1 MHSIRSHEAPRA
13 RSFAARVLPLLI
25 LTLATP
31 LAGDPPAAGPPAG
44 TRLWVD
50 PNTPARHQ
58 ADSWRESRPE
68 DARVMDRI
76 AEQPQAVW
84 FGEWNGDVRGDVERV
99 VDAASAAGAL
109 PVLVA
114 YNIPQRDCG
123 SYSAGGAGSADAY
136 RRWVRAFA
144 SGLRSRGAIV
154 VLEPDALAAADCLS
168 GPARDERTSLLRD
181 AVSVLKAAG
190 AYVYIDAGHSRWHS
204 PSEIASRLDA
214 AGIAAADGFALNVSN
229 FHGNSANV
237 QYGEAVS
244 DLVGGKHFVVDSSRN
259 GVGIASPGEWC
270 NPAGQALG
278 TRPTTS
284 TAHPRVDAFLWVKRP
299 GESDGSCNGGPGAG
313 QWWPEYALGLASR
326 QTTRMARAMVR
337 TD

>member
-1 MHSIRSHEAPRA
+1 MHSTRSNDAPRA
-13 RSFAARVLPLLI
+13 LRFAARVLPLLI
-25 LTLATP
+25 LTMATP
-31 LAGDPPAAGPPAG
+31 LAADPPASGPPADV
-44 TRLWVD
+44 RLWVD
-50 PNTPARHQ
+50 PNTPARQQ
-58 ADSWRESRPE
+58 ADSWRASRPD
-68 DARVMDRI
+68 DARVLDRI

-84 FGEWNGDVRGDVERV
+84 FGEWNRDVRRDVKRV

-123 SYSAGGAGSADAY
+123 SYSAGGAKSADAY

-144 SGLRSRGAIV
+144 GGLRSRGAMV
-154 VLEPDALAAADCLS
+154 VLEPDALAAADCL
-168 GPARDERTSLLRD
+168 GAAARDERTSLLRD

-190 AYVYIDAGHSRWHS
+190 AYVYIDAGHGRWHS
-204 PSEIASRLDA
+204 PREIASRLSA

-229 FHGNSANV
+229 FHGNSLNV
-237 QYGEAVS
+237 QYGEEVS
-244 DLVGGKHFVVDSSRN
+244 DLVGGKHFVIDSSRN
-259 GVGIASPGEWC
+259 GLGTASPDEWC

-278 TRPTTS
+278 TRPTTR

-299 GESDGSCNGGPGAG
+299 GESDGSCNGGPEAG
-313 QWWPEYALGLASR
+313 QWWAEYALGLASR
-326 QTTRMARAMVR
+326 QTNRMASAMAL